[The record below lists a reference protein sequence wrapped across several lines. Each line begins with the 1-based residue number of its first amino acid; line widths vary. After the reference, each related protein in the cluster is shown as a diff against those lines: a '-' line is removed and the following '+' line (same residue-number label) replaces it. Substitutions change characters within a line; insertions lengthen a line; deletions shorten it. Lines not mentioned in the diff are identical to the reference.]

1 MTPIRA
7 PHPRVPRAPRGADH
21 PDEFG
26 QVVKSTILS
35 DFWPGIQLYYPPV
48 KYAPA
53 LGIYEDLDAASQRFA
68 KHAHNSP
75 AHTIIFDLED
85 GCRQKEMSRELLRRE
100 LPSLPKKRSV
110 QIALRVNP
118 FRTEEYEKD
127 MDLVADMSDFVDVV
141 MLAKA
146 GEAYGAAEIRD
157 LSALLAG
164 FNHKITIQ
172 PIIEHPKSLK
182 IAPELMQYATVRHV
196 VFGIHDFSKAMGI
209 HITPEHWTEEL
220 RFYLNQVMFEARIA
234 GKGVIGGVE
243 TLIGQATMPDTY
255 VEQHD
260 VRRWLDLHGDHES
273 RVVYQHA
280 CEEASMGLTGKQ
292 VIHPGHI
299 HICKVAYTPS
309 PSDVARKIAMLKAA
323 IEADAL
329 LGGAIKFEGEMLDP
343 PMFGK
348 GLQTLLRA
356 HALHALSEEDT
367 AFALMV
373 LQKLPAQVI
382 RENWPYGVIL

>member
-1 MTPIRA
+1 MSQL
-7 PHPRVPRAPRGADH
+7 RGIASPVYRRD
-21 PDEFG
+21 DFAE
-26 QVVKSTILS
+26 VVTSTILS
-35 DFWPGIQLYYPPV
+35 EHWPGIQLYYPPV

-53 LGIYEDLDAASQRFA
+53 LGIYEDIDAAAQRFK
-68 KHAHNSP
+68 KHAHHSP

-85 GCRQKEMSRELLRRE
+85 GCRQKEMSRELLKRE
-100 LPSLPKKRSV
+100 LPGLPRRKSL

-118 FRTEEYEKD
+118 FRTEEYDKD
-127 MDLVADMSDFVDVV
+127 MQLVRDMADHIDVV

-157 LSALLAG
+157 LSGLLAG
-164 FNHKITIQ
+164 FSHQISIQ

-182 IAPELMQYATVRHV
+182 MAPDLMAYPTVKHV

-209 HITPEHWTEEL
+209 QITPERWTEEL
-220 RFYLNQVMFEARIA
+220 KFFLNQVLFEARIA

-243 TLIGQATMPDTY
+243 TLIGQAVMPEKY

-260 VRRWLDLHGDHES
+260 VRRWLDLHGDTES
-273 RVVYQHA
+273 RIVYQHA
-280 CEEASMGLTGKQ
+280 CEEAAMGLTGKQ

-299 HICKVAYTPS
+299 HLCKVAYTPS
-309 PSDVARKIAMLKAA
+309 PSDVARKIAILRAA
-323 IEADAL
+323 IDADAL

-348 GLQTLLRA
+348 ALQTLLRA
-356 HALHALSEEDT
+356 HALHALAETDT
-367 AFALMV
+367 GFAIEV
-373 LQKLPAQVI
+373 IHKLPAQVI
-382 RENWPYGVIL
+382 RENWPYAVIL